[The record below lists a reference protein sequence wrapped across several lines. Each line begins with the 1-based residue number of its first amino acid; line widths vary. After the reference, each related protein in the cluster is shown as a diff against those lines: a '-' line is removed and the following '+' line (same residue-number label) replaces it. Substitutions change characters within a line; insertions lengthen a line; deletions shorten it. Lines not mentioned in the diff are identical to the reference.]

1 MKYRNLH
8 RILFGIV
15 SLALF
20 LPGAVSAQT
29 QLEVNQDMLLWKKG
43 FSYRTE
49 VSAHISLTNSNIKME
64 LEEEDGKRMAAGS
77 QSRSFH
83 YDGAMSYTTQIDRAF
98 DVNGSARRYYE
109 KCSVTKAEY
118 DLIELK
124 VEASRR
130 QAVAAKLP
138 EAVIAKLPSWLGG
151 SLPKKWAPYVEVKEG
166 NVEWAGGSYIIVRQ
180 KPGSP
185 NLLDGGALELG
196 FQSMGALSGKG
207 LLMEWP
213 RLKTVGKAMVA
224 LYPAERG
231 TGADRGKF
239 IKAGGSVSPM
249 VKDVIGRESKLLYEA
264 MLGSVASREDGDMWL
279 VDGETLDAMVHPTVK
294 GVFRGRAVVQA
305 ERVTNR
311 SPDPKVGEMNGFK
324 LKFVSRGSVDG
335 ISYETNLDFVVETV
349 DGGTH
354 RTRLIPEDGRFNGE
368 IWLDSENQTVRYGE
382 LKVANTKYDGFLPKI
397 GELNAKINLE
407 ADLNF
412 TLIYIQ
418 SITPAEEE

>member
-1 MKYRNLH
+1 MKYRNLS
-8 RILFGIV
+8 RILFGIG

-20 LPGAVSAQT
+20 LPGDLPAQT

-49 VSAHISLTNSNIKME
+49 VTAHISLTNAKIKME
-64 LEEEDGKRMAAGS
+64 LGEDGKRKAAGS

-83 YDGAMSYTTQIDRAF
+83 YDGSMAFTTEIDRAS
-98 DVNGSARRYYE
+98 DVNGSARRFYAHCDV
-109 KCSVTKAEY
+109 KKAES
-118 DLIELK
+118 DLMELK
-124 VEASRR
+124 VDAS
-130 QAVAAKLP
+130 VWEVWAARM
-138 EAVIAKLPSWLGG
+138 PSWLGG
-151 SLPKKWAPYVEVKEG
+151 SLPKEWLPHVEVVKG
-166 NVEWAGGSYIIVRQ
+166 NAEVAGGSYIIVRQ
-180 KPGSP
+180 KPGSS

-207 LLMEWP
+207 LLIEWP
-213 RLKTVGKAMVA
+213 RLRTVGKAMVA
-224 LYPAERG
+224 LSPAERG

-239 IKAGGSVSPM
+239 IKTGGSVDNM

-264 MLGSVASREDGDMWL
+264 MLGSVANREDSEVWL

-311 SPDPKVGEMNGFK
+311 SPDPKVGEINGFK
-324 LKFVSRGSVDG
+324 LKFVPRGSIDD
-335 ISYETNLDFVVETV
+335 INYETNLDFVVETV

-368 IWLDSENQTVRYGE
+368 IWLDSENQAVRYGE
-382 LKVANTKYDGFLPKI
+382 LKVANTQYDGFLPKI
-397 GELNAKINLE
+397 GDLNAKINLE
-407 ADLNF
+407 ADLRF
-412 TLIYIQ
+412 ALTYIQ
-418 SITPAEEE
+418 SITPVEEE